1 LRLRSEYD
9 KRIIRYAIPAL
20 GALAAEPLYV
30 LVDTAVV
37 GHLGRSQL
45 AALGLAATVLSV
57 LAMFNF
63 LQYGTTAQV
72 ARATGAGEDLTAARL
87 GAQCLWLSLAFGC
100 LVAAGV
106 AVLAGPVVHVIGV
119 EGQTAAYAV
128 TYLRIA
134 ALGVPS
140 AFLAIGGQGFLRG
153 VSDLRTPLVI
163 VIAGNVVNLILEI
176 VLVYGF
182 DLGIEGSA
190 WGTVIA
196 QTGMGIAMAVAI
208 LRRVGLANA
217 GLRPELA
224 RRLLSLGKFIFIRT
238 TALLASFLLAG
249 VVVARLGDAPLAAH
263 QVAFQLWIL
272 LALILDAVAIA
283 GQIIVGQELGATRPD
298 AAYAASVRMIGL
310 SVAVGAG
317 FALVFFGLGDVIP
330 RIFSSDP
337 EVLAQCALL
346 WPLFALM
353 QPLNGAVF
361 ALDGILIGASDGAYL
376 AMSMVVAFVV
386 FVLALAAVSWADW
399 GVRGVWAALTV
410 LIVTRLVLMGVR
422 FRRRQ
427 WLVTGFE

>member
-1 LRLRSEYD
+1 MRLRSEYD
-9 KRIIRYAIPAL
+9 RRIIRYAIPAL

-72 ARATGAGEDLTAARL
+72 ARATGAGEDLIAARL

-106 AVLAGPVVHVIGV
+106 AVLAEPVVDAIGV

-190 WGTVIA
+190 WGTVVA

-208 LRRVGLANA
+208 LRRVGLVNA

-272 LALILDAVAIA
+272 LALILDAIAIA
-283 GQIIVGQELGATRPD
+283 GQIIVGQELGATRPG
-298 AAYAASVRMIGL
+298 AAFSASVRMIGL

-317 FALVFFGLGDVIP
+317 FALVFLGLGDVIP
-330 RIFSSDP
+330 RIFTSDP

-376 AMSMVVAFVV
+376 ALSMVVAFAV
-386 FVLALAAVSWADW
+386 FVAALVAVSWADW